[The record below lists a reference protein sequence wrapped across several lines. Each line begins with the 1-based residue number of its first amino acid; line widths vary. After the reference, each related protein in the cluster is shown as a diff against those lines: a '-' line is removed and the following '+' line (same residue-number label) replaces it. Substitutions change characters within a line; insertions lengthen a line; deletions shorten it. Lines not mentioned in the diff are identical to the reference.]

1 MHKLKKH
8 QEVLGSS
15 RELLFI
21 KLLLHEV
28 LVPECCDADEMS
40 KVSLVREKT
49 CRHGLQNELPFIKSN
64 QLLSKNL
71 CDVNDS
77 KFFLSSVASKKIF

>member
-1 MHKLKKH
+1 MKHKSKWVLNTKSKNLHFEEIHKLKKY

-21 KLLLHEV
+21 KLLLREV

-40 KVSLVREKT
+40 KVSLVRD
-49 CRHGLQNELPFIKSN
+49 KS
-64 QLLSKNL
+64 QE
-71 CDVNDS
+71 
-77 KFFLSSVASKKIF
+77 I